1 MNAMLRTIVRCAVV
15 LAMLALASCAS
26 PPVNPPPPPAAPA
39 APSTTTP
46 TPPAPPPKPQ
56 TPPTT
61 HPNPPSNVNLQG
73 FPLAY
78 RQGYADGCASIGSTE
93 QKDAARFKNDGQYRT
108 GWQDGFFLCKKK

>member
-1 MNAMLRTIVRCAVV
+1 MSRTLRTIVRSA
-15 LAMLALASCAS
+15 LISAALALAACSNA
-26 PPVNPPPPPAAPA
+26 PVTPAPPPANAPSATPVPEPAPAAPA
-39 APSTTTP
+39 
-46 TPPAPPPKPQ
+46 KPQ

-78 RQGYADGCASIGSTE
+78 RQGYADGCASIGATE

-108 GWQDGFFLCKKK
+108 GWQDGVFLCKKK